1 MSVAMVNSS
10 TVMEFIQDTETFNS
24 CIKECFE
31 MLDVD
36 GNGMLS
42 QRELR
47 DGFHRVFSL
56 EYNLYDAI
64 FKRFDEDQN
73 GLIDPTEFRSLV
85 KELMLAMARGFG
97 DLPILVAL
105 EQDSLLMK
113 AAQHELACLEVK
125 RARRKNSKKQK
136 NVFFGV
142 CLCCHKSK
150 TS

>member
-1 MSVAMVNSS
+1 MVNSS

-42 QRELR
+42 QRELC

-73 GLIDPTEFRSLV
+73 GVIDPMEFRSLV
-85 KELMLAMARGFG
+85 RELMLAMARGFG
-97 DLPILVAL
+97 DLPVLVAL

-113 AAQHELACLEVK
+113 AAQHELACLQVK
-125 RARRKNSKKQK
+125 GARRKNRKTQK